1 MSKPDNVLATK
12 SFEFAVRIVDLY
24 KYLLGV
30 KREFVLSRQLLK
42 AGTAIGAMINEAE
55 FAESRA
61 DFIHKF
67 HIAIK
72 EANETVYWL
81 RLLFRTGFIDEKIHE
96 SMRKEGLSLIRILG
110 ASLKTLK
117 SKTNNF

>member
-30 KREFVLSRQLLK
+30 KHEFVLSRQLLK
-42 AGTAIGAMINEAE
+42 AGTAIGAMVTEAE
-55 FAESRA
+55 YAESRA

-81 RLLFRTGFIDEKIHE
+81 RLLFRTGFIDQQMYD
-96 SMRKEGLSLIRILG
+96 SMKDDGLSLIRILG
-110 ASLKTLK
+110 SSLKTLK
-117 SKTNNF
+117 TNNF